1 MNSSILTDI
10 RNQVDKLSKSERMV
24 AEWLLA
30 NGRRAVDQSIG
41 EVAEAA
47 GVSEPTVI
55 RFCRSIG
62 LSGFRELRTH
72 LIAAQQ
78 KPQSYL
84 HNDVS
89 RDDAAEDAAMK
100 VLESSIYAL
109 VELRESLSQMPFES
123 AVQSLRGARLITFV
137 GFGASGFVARD
148 ANHKFFR
155 LGVPCTT
162 ALDPQTVLQHAAVA
176 EAADVYIAISHTG
189 NWPDL
194 VRGMN
199 LARQRGATV
208 LAVTDKS
215 SDLALAA
222 NLTFHCHP
230 PEDTNIF
237 TPMSSRLAQLTVL
250 DALQVCFAISLG
262 EAAEDNLRLT
272 KDALVSNLKR
282 Q

>member
-1 MNSSILTDI
+1 MNSNILTDI
-10 RNQVDKLSKSERMV
+10 RNQADKLSKSERMV

-62 LSGFRELRTH
+62 LSGFRQLRTH

-89 RDDAAEDAAMK
+89 RDDVAEDAAMK
-100 VLESSIYAL
+100 VLENSIHAL
-109 VELRESLSQMPFES
+109 VELRESLSQMPFET
-123 AVQSLRGARLITFV
+123 AVQCLRDARLITFV
-137 GFGASGFVARD
+137 GLGASGCVARD

-155 LGVPCTT
+155 LGVPCTAT
-162 ALDPQTVLQHAAVA
+162 LDSQTILQHAAVA
-176 EAADVYIAISHTG
+176 TTADVYIAISHTG
-189 NWPDL
+189 NWPEL
-194 VRGMN
+194 IKGMQ
-199 LARQRGATV
+199 LAQKRGATV
-208 LAVTDKS
+208 IAVTDQS
-215 SDLALAA
+215 SDLAQTAD
-222 NLTFHCHP
+222 LTFHCHP
-230 PEDTNIF
+230 PEDTNTF

-250 DALQVCFAISLG
+250 DAIQVCLAISLG
-262 EAAEDNLRLT
+262 EVAEENLRLT
-272 KDALVSNLKR
+272 NDALISHLNR
-282 Q
+282 